1 MPVSPAPKQEPPLD
15 FDRALEQV
23 EEIIRR
29 IEAGEI
35 GLEASIAEYE
45 RGVGLVR
52 ACRERLLKAEQRVKD
67 LSALLQADADDK
79 DAPR

>member
-1 MPVSPAPKQEPPLD
+1 MPVSPAPKNEPQLD

-45 RGVGLVR
+45 RGVGLLR
-52 ACRERLLKAEQRVKD
+52 TCRERLLKAEQRVKD
-67 LSALLQADADDK
+67 LSAQLQADAK